1 MLRKLITNQQLIC
14 HHHGDP
20 PWSIIAAEKKKLA
33 IHLTRR
39 NYLSHIYFFHRRKAA
54 MELSQRV
61 IAVSDF
67 IKNELELTYKINPLK
82 ITRIYNGVDTD
93 YFRPIDS
100 VPRNDN
106 LILFVGR
113 INPVKG
119 LHYLIEAMSYV
130 CKYKPNATLIIVGK
144 GNDPYYHRLLEMVNH
159 YRLESRVKF
168 MGYIT
173 KRSLV
178 NLYNMASLV
187 AIPSVYEPFPL
198 VAVEA
203 LSCGRP
209 VIASNAGGL
218 KEIIYNGK
226 NGFLVPPRS
235 RDLADTIISVL
246 NRENFS
252 LEIGK
257 NGRETVLKHFTLQ
270 KQIKQILNVYNY
282 VLHK

>member
-1 MLRKLITNQQLIC
+1 
-14 HHHGDP
+14 
-20 PWSIIAAEKKKLA
+20 
-33 IHLTRR
+33 
-39 NYLSHIYFFHRRKAA
+39 
-54 MELSQRV
+54 MELSQHV

-82 ITRIYNGVDTD
+82 ITRIYNGVDAD
-93 YFRPIDS
+93 YFRPINS

-130 CKYKPNATLIIVGK
+130 CKHKSNAKLIIVGK
-144 GNDPYYHRLLEMVNH
+144 GNGPYYHRLLEMVNH
-159 YRLESRVKF
+159 HRLESRVKF
-168 MGYIT
+168 MGYIM
-173 KRSLV
+173 KRSLVV

-187 AIPSVYEPFPL
+187 AIPSLFEPFPL

-209 VIASNAGGL
+209 VIASNTGGL
-218 KEIIYNGK
+218 KEIISNGK

-246 NRENFS
+246 NQENFS
-252 LEIGK
+252 MEMEK
-257 NGRETVLKHFTLQ
+257 NARETVLKHFTLQ
-270 KQIKQILNVYNY
+270 NRLSKF
-282 VLHK
+282 